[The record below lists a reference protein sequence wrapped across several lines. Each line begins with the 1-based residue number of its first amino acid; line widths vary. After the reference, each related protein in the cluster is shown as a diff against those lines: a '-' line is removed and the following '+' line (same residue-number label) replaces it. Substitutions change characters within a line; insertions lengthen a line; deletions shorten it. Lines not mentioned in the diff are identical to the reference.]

1 MELRIAAHRRERPDA
16 WELVEEPYALEEALA
31 AVPPARAVLVD
42 CLSLWTANA
51 LERGD
56 AVGEVLAAAE
66 RTAAAAA
73 ARPGLA
79 VAVTNEVGLG
89 VVPATPLGRS
99 YRDVLGSVNR
109 CWAAAAASAAL
120 VVAGR
125 VLELEGAHA
134 WLASLG
140 FEGSRR

>member
-1 MELRIAAHRRERPDA
+1 
-16 WELVEEPYALEEALA
+16 
-31 AVPPARAVLVD
+31 VPPARAVLVD
-42 CLSLWTANA
+42 CLSLWTANV

-56 AVGEVLAAAE
+56 APADVLAAAE

-73 ARPGLA
+73 ARPSLA
-79 VAVTNEVGLG
+79 VAVSNEVGLG
-89 VVPATPLGRS
+89 IVPATPLGRS
-99 YRDVLGSVNR
+99 YRDVLGGVNR

-125 VLELEGAHA
+125 ALDLEGADA

-140 FEGSRR
+140 VEGPRR